1 MRDEQSDLALKLMQS
16 VGVCVVVQEK
26 LLDAVTGVSG
36 SGPAYIYQVIEAIS
50 GEWRVVRIAKDVS
63 TKLAAQTVKGA
74 AKMVLEKGTHPG
86 QLKDNVTSPGGTTI
100 AAMPGVEK
108 GGSRNSFI
116 SAVKAAAERSKELSK
131 E

>member
-1 MRDEQSDLALKLMQS
+1 MLCGLPR
-16 VGVCVVVQEK
+16 
-26 LLDAVTGVSG
+26 
-36 SGPAYIYQVIEAIS
+36 
-50 GEWRVVRIAKDVS
+50 DVS

-100 AAMPGVEK
+100 AACNGLEK
-108 GGSRNSFI
+108 GGCETHSSTP
-116 SAVKAAAERSKELSK
+116 KAAAERSKELSK